1 MKRTKKRTPRAC
13 LVVATAHTARG
24 LREAAALRPKDG
36 VDLVEVRL
44 DCIPGSIERLGQLIR
59 KINLPLIIT
68 ARHPQEGGAGGLG
81 AAARGRMLE
90 ALLPQADFVDVEL
103 RSVPSMRSVLA
114 RAKRS
119 RVNIIVSFHDFAKT
133 PAPAALRKKIKQ
145 ARGAGASIVKIAT
158 TLRSPRDLSALV
170 ELQNG
175 SADVATMGMGPL
187 GKISRLALPLA
198 GARLVYGYLDRPQV
212 NGQWPAKLLAARL
225 AEVAS

>member
-1 MKRTKKRTPRAC
+1 
-13 LVVATAHTARG
+13 
-24 LREAAALRPKDG
+24 
-36 VDLVEVRL
+36 
-44 DCIPGSIERLGQLIR
+44 
-59 KINLPLIIT
+59 
-68 ARHPQEGGAGGLG
+68 HPQEGGAGGLG

-103 RSVPSMRSVLA
+103 RSVPGMRSVLA
-114 RAKRS
+114 RAKGH

-170 ELQNG
+170 ELQTG
-175 SADVATMGMGPL
+175 SGDVAAMGMGPL
-187 GKISRLALPLA
+187 GKISRLVLPLV

-225 AEVAS
+225 AEVAP